1 MAILSE
7 VGDQLAV
14 KLGVLLAHLNE
25 RQRRLL
31 LEAEARLLGRGG
43 VRLVARLTGVS
54 EATVRGGVFELE
66 AGGDPLPGGRVRR
79 PRGGRKSAEHR
90 DPGLV
95 PALLALVE
103 PDERGDPELP
113 LRWTAQSLRHLAGEL
128 ARQGRAV
135 PAPTAGRLLREN
147 GFSLQGN
154 AKTLEGER
162 HPDRDAQF
170 CYINEQVKDHQ
181 PDGEPVISA
190 DTKKREQLGR
200 LPMGGREWHPKGEPV
215 QVEDHSFFT
224 RPDVGPP
231 TQQDWAKYAPGEPQ
245 PKTCA

>member
-7 VGDQLAV
+7 VGDQLVV

-25 RQRRLL
+25 QQRRLL

-54 EATVRGGVFELE
+54 EA
-66 AGGDPLPGGRVRR
+66 
-79 PRGGRKSAEHR
+79 
-90 DPGLV
+90 
-95 PALLALVE
+95 
-103 PDERGDPELP
+103 
-113 LRWTAQSLRHLAGEL
+113 
-128 ARQGRAV
+128 
-135 PAPTAGRLLREN
+135 
-147 GFSLQGN
+147 
-154 AKTLEGER
+154 
-162 HPDRDAQF
+162 
-170 CYINEQVKDHQ
+170 
-181 PDGEPVISA
+181 
-190 DTKKREQLGR
+190 KKREQLGR

-231 TQQDWAKYAPGEPQ
+231 IQQDWAKYAPGEPL